1 MLKKIYYNIAAKK
14 KLVDGKKIE
23 EEIEINDL
31 PLNERTL
38 ENEAPLTDNNTDE
51 CVKQTEI
58 SEQKLREFLSKGE
71 LTVHHVRCII
81 VGCAGAGKTTLL
93 RRLKNLTFEE
103 IKSTES
109 TEIVDVHVNC
119 FEVLED
125 EETIQS
131 KLFKCYYIA
140 YIYVY

>member
-1 MLKKIYYNIAAKK
+1 M
-14 KLVDGKKIE
+14 D
-23 EEIEINDL
+23 DS

-38 ENEAPLTDNNTDE
+38 ENKEPLTYNNIDE
-51 CVKQTEI
+51 YVKQTKI
-58 SEQKLREFLSKGE
+58 NKQKLKEFLSKGE
-71 LTVHHVRCII
+71 LTVRHVRCII
-81 VGCAGAGKTTLL
+81 VGCASAGKTTLW

-103 IKSTES
+103 IKFRES

-119 FEVLED
+119 FEMLED

-140 YIYVY
+140 YI